1 MSEFENVI
9 LPDDYQE
16 TSLPQEEVVEETPVD
31 DTEWDTNPTE
41 QTEEL
46 AETQQEQPLTFKIKY
61 NKEEQELTYDDAIP
75 LIQKGMNYDKQLER
89 LQQLESD
96 PRLAFVEQLAQQ
108 QGMDVEEYLQ
118 AVQVYQEEERLNQL
132 VQQNIPE
139 EYAKEILENRK
150 FREEF
155 ENERKTK
162 SEQERQNAEYNDFF
176 QYFKNA
182 NGRDFDTT
190 TDQIPQEVWDIHANG
205 VPLKYAFMEH
215 HSNQLS
221 NQIKVLKQNQEN
233 TKKAPIGSLSAHG
246 SQEVASEDDFL
257 RGFNSI

>member
-1 MSEFENVI
+1 MFENEDVI

-16 TSLPQEEVVEETPVD
+16 TSLPQEDVVEETTV

-46 AETQQEQPLTFKIKY
+46 TETQQEQPLTFKVKY
-61 NKEEQELTYDDAIP
+61 NKEEQELSYDDAIP

-89 LQQLESD
+89 LQQLEND

-139 EYAKEILENRK
+139 EYAREILENRK
-150 FREEF
+150 FREQF
-155 ENERKTK
+155 DNERKTK
-162 SEQERQNAEYNDFF
+162 SEQERQNAEFQDFF

-182 NGRDFDTT
+182 NGRDFDTNA
-190 TDQIPQEVWDIHANG
+190 DQIPQEVWDIHAHG

-233 TKKAPIGSLSAHG
+233 TKKAPIGSVSAHG
-246 SQEVASEDDFL
+246 SSEVAVEDDFL
-257 RGFNSI
+257 KGFNSI